1 MAVRGRE
8 WFEDEEFWNLFAP
21 LMFDGTRWSETPG
34 VVDAIEGL
42 AGPKPGDSVL
52 DACCGPGRHSLEF
65 ARRGYRVTGVDLT
78 DSYLEAARESAR
90 DEGLGIEFLRED
102 MREFRRPGAFDL
114 AVNLFNSFGYFADP
128 EEDLGMLRNIR
139 ESLKPGGRLV
149 LEMLGKETA
158 VRDFTE
164 GEWFER
170 DGWTVL
176 TEYSVVGAW
185 EGMKNRWILIRG
197 AERIERSFVQRL
209 YSGTELAAL
218 LARAG
223 FGEIRILGSL
233 RGAAYDR
240 RAESLVALGMRIP

>member
-8 WFEDEEFWNLFAP
+8 WFEDEEFWNVFAP
-21 LMFDGTRWSETPG
+21 LMFDGKRWAETPG

-42 AGPKPGDSVL
+42 AGTKPGDAVL

-90 DEGLGIEFLRED
+90 DEGLRIEFLLAD
-102 MREFRRPGAFDL
+102 MREFRRPGAFGL
-114 AVNLFNSFGYFADP
+114 VVNLFNSFGYFADP

-176 TEYSVVGAW
+176 TEYSAAGAW
-185 EGMKNRWILIRG
+185 EGLRNRWILIRG

-218 LARAG
+218 LTRAG
-223 FGEIRILGSL
+223 FGDVRILGSL
-233 RGAAYDR
+233 KGAPYDR
-240 RAESLVALGMRIP
+240 KAESLVALAAAL